1 MQEIEVKGRDTMLKA
16 IENHVGRSERPN
28 SNLPAPGSRVRR
40 GPDWRYDDKQDRHMP
55 GTIVGHVDD
64 GKNTLCIQFMSAT

>member
-1 MQEIEVKGRDTMLKA
+1 MQEIENKGR
-16 IENHVGRSERPN
+16 ENLVKRIQKQDDRSERPN

-55 GTIVGHVDD
+55 GTIVGHVDN
-64 GKNTLCIQFMSAT
+64 GKNTLCIERLL

>member
-1 MQEIEVKGRDTMLKA
+1 MQEIEVKSRDGVLREIKNTY
-16 IENHVGRSERPN
+16 NERPN

-55 GTIVGHVDD
+55 GTIVGHVDN
-64 GKNTLCIQFMSAT
+64 GKNTLCIERLL

>member
-1 MQEIEVKGRDTMLKA
+1 MQEIENKGR
-16 IENHVGRSERPN
+16 ENLVKRIQKQDDRSERPN

-64 GKNTLCIQFMSAT
+64 GKYTCVYCL